1 MRKSSSMSQ
10 VSSSAAGYRFDDFH
24 LDARNRQLWRE
35 GKLVAL
41 NSKYFDVL
49 LMLVSRRGELV
60 EKQRIFDE
68 IWDGVF
74 VTDAALT
81 QCIKDI
87 RRQLG
92 DDASSPR
99 YIRTVPKHGYVFIG
113 NAAEA
118 AGAGPATASVSVSP
132 VSTSRPYKFLDYY
145 TEQDAQLFFGR
156 EAEIEAICSQ
166 IIAHRSCIL
175 YGRSGVGKSSILRAG
190 LMPRLKSEGH
200 LVYTIRSFSD
210 PLHQMTTAITEVDG
224 GEISQNDETGL
235 EELLSAAAAGTRYV
249 VFFLDQ
255 FEEFFSLLTE
265 GNRQQFIDTMGRL
278 AAREDLPLRLV
289 FALREDYLAEMS
301 RFKSVIPEIFHHE
314 YRLIRLNRE
323 QASLAI
329 TGPARAVACEY
340 EPSLVARLLE
350 DLNDRDS
357 IDPPQLQIV
366 CDSLYDARDAEGRIT
381 VAAYDRLGTASKI
394 LAGYLERV
402 LNRFDAADLR
412 VAKAILTALIST
424 DGRRLVLRA
433 PELAARVGYYSP
445 DRSSSADKFIEELV
459 DARVVR
465 RSREDGQTWLELAHD
480 FLTPEVSRWLTDEER
495 SLKQA
500 RGIIERAI
508 ENHRAHQLMID
519 ADALEVLF
527 PFGEELGL
535 TGEEADLLAA
545 SALGRG
551 LSLPPWL
558 IGAAPNASAL
568 IVEASRDKD
577 PTVRLSAV
585 GACQSLRGDEIQ
597 EMLRRLAL
605 WDRDLGVKK
614 AASIAL
620 AVWFRERAEAVLS
633 DDRGDLHA
641 GPVRRAVSLAIIRD
655 YEKRLVR
662 LHRLSVPVSL
672 LVVLGLMWVRLRR
685 NWSEILREGA
695 GGVFGGA
702 ASGVVG
708 GLMLGVGLA
717 WAQGATALE
726 TAKLLFVLVSLGM
739 LIGTIGAFGVS
750 FGMVV
755 PSYVAYRH
763 SRWWPV
769 VGGAAGG
776 AVIGGVFKLLSIDI
790 LRALFGQ
797 NPDGI
802 AGSLEGALLGA
813 GVSMGA
819 AAIGG
824 ISAVEHPWRKIL
836 ASSVGAMCAGIALTV
851 IGGNLFSGSLEIV
864 ARSFADSQIKLDP
877 LAPLF
882 GEVRFGKTT
891 QIFFGAI
898 EGLLFGFGVAVFA
911 ERFARAAALSGIA
924 LKVERVGAAA
934 DHRESVTR
942 TAPFSNSHSEKAASG
957 RTIPRA

>member
-1 MRKSSSMSQ
+1 MSE
-10 VSSSAAGYRFDDFH
+10 VRISAAGYRFDGFH

-35 GKLVAL
+35 GEPVAL

-49 LMLVSRRGELV
+49 LMLVSRKGELV

-68 IWDGVF
+68 IWEGVF

-99 YIRTVPKHGYVFIG
+99 YIKTVPKHGYIFIG

-118 AGAGPATASVSVSP
+118 VGEGAATALAPTPPPGSA
-132 VSTSRPYKFLDYY
+132 RPYKFLDYY
-145 TEQDAQLFFGR
+145 TEQDTQLFFGR
-156 EAEIEAICSQ
+156 ETEVEAICSQ

-200 LVYTIRSFSD
+200 LAFAIRSFSD
-210 PLHQMTTAITEVDG
+210 PLHQMTSALCEVVSDG
-224 GEISQNDETGL
+224 GSQNKEMGL
-235 EELLSAAAAGTRYV
+235 EELMAVAGAAGTRYV
-249 VFFLDQ
+249 IFFLDQ
-255 FEEFFSLLTE
+255 FEEFFSLLAE
-265 GNRQQFIDTMGRL
+265 ESRQQFIDTIGRV

-289 FALREDYLAEMS
+289 FALREDFLAEMS
-301 RFKSVIPEIFHHE
+301 RFKPVIPEIFHHE
-314 YRLIRLNRE
+314 YRLTRLNRE

-329 TGPARAVACEY
+329 TAPAHAVGCEY
-340 EPSLVARLLE
+340 EPMLVERLLE
-350 DLNDRDS
+350 DLNERDS

-366 CDSLYDARDAEGRIT
+366 CDSLYDSRDSEGRIT
-381 VAAYDRLGTASKI
+381 TAAYDRLGTASQI

-402 LNRFDAADLR
+402 LNRFDAPELR
-412 VAKAILTALIST
+412 VTKAILTALISI

-433 PELAARVGYYSP
+433 SDLVARVGYN
-445 DRSSSADKFIEELV
+445 SSNGAASAHGFIEELV
-459 DARVVR
+459 AARVVR
-465 RSREDGQTWLELAHD
+465 RSREDGETWLELAHD
-480 FLTPEVSRWLTDEER
+480 FLTPEVSQWLTDEER

-508 ENHRAHQLMID
+508 ENYRAHDLMID
-519 ADALEVLF
+519 ADALDVLF
-527 PFGEELGL
+527 PFGEQLGL
-535 TGEEADLLAA
+535 TGEEADLLAT
-545 SALGRG
+545 SAFTRG
-551 LSLPPWL
+551 LSLPAWL
-558 IGAAPNASAL
+558 IRSAPNSRTL
-568 IVEASRDKD
+568 IVEASRHED
-577 PTVRLSAV
+577 PGVRLSAV
-585 GACQSLRGDEIQ
+585 EASQSLREDAINA
-597 EMLRRLAL
+597 MLWRLAL
-605 WDRDLGVKK
+605 WDRDLGVRK

-620 AVWFRERAEAVLS
+620 AVWFQEAAGDVLS
-633 DDRGDLHA
+633 NDRDEEHA
-641 GPVRRAVSLAIIRD
+641 GPIRRAVSLAIIRD
-655 YEKRLVR
+655 YDKRLVR

-672 LVVLGLMWVRLRR
+672 LVVLGLMWVRVRR
-685 NWSEILREGA
+685 NWSEIVREGI
-695 GGVFGGA
+695 GGVLGGA
-702 ASGVVG
+702 LSGVAG
-708 GLMLGVGLA
+708 GLMLGSGLA
-717 WAQGATALE
+717 WAQGATAVE
-726 TAKLLFVLVSLGM
+726 TAKLLFVLVSLGTF
-739 LIGTIGAFGVS
+739 IGTIGAFGVS

-755 PSYVAYRH
+755 ASYVAYRH

-776 AVIGGVFKLLSIDI
+776 AAIGGVFKLLGIDI

-819 AAIGG
+819 VAIGEMAAG
-824 ISAVEHPWRKIL
+824 SHPWRRVL
-836 ASSVGAMCAGIALTV
+836 ASSLGAMCAGIALTV

-882 GEVRFGKTT
+882 GEVHFGKTT
-891 QIFFGAI
+891 QIIFGAI
-898 EGLLFGFGVAVFA
+898 EGLLFGFGVAMCTEGFS
-911 ERFARAAALSGIA
+911 RAAAARDFGR
-924 LKVERVGAAA
+924 K
-934 DHRESVTR
+934 
-942 TAPFSNSHSEKAASG
+942 ASG
-957 RTIPRA
+957 QNGAGDSGASMGQSRRR